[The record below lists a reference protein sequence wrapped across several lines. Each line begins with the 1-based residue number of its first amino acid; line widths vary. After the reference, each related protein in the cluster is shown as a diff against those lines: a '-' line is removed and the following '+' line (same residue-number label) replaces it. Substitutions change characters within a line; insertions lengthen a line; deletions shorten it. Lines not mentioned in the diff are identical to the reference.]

1 MSISSSN
8 TETKRC
14 RHCNAEMV
22 KLVSKSERNLGR
34 SYWKCFRTNGAT
46 RCSGY
51 EWVTAAN
58 TPNESDILNQVDVKE
73 LNAYA
78 ELPISL
84 QQLYS
89 ELQQIEGHGV
99 MGNLGQVYIR
109 GQKLAVF
116 EDVHPT
122 VAPETYRRSCDSL
135 YNNS

>member
-8 TETKRC
+8 SEAKRC
-14 RHCNAEMV
+14 RHYNAEMV
-22 KLVSKSERNLGR
+22 KLISKSERNLGR
-34 SYWKCFRTNGAT
+34 PYWKCFTTYVSIIFPNLVST

-58 TPNESDILNQVDVKE
+58 TPTESEIQNQVYVKE
-73 LNAYA
+73 FNAYA

-89 ELQQIEGHGV
+89 ELQPIERHGI

-122 VAPETYRRSCDSL
+122 VAPKT
-135 YNNS
+135 